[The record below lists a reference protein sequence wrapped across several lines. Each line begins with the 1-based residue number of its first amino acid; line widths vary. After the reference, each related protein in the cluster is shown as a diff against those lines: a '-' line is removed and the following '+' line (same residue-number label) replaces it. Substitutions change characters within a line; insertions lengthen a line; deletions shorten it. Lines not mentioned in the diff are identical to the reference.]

1 MPYAFFDVGSLSK
14 GNELLFSPGLRIGR
28 AGGRKQRQKVDA
40 RRRRGMSGAAAS
52 GNPFRA
58 VVKILIF
65 ECSFDAIANAQFEG
79 AVSLN
84 ACRVEGGLLL
94 FGFGSIHDRCV
105 LPGLGAAPAAG
116 PVPNRTVSEYKP
128 SRGLWFLHQ
137 IVMRAVS
144 CKLGSQL

>member
-14 GNELLFSPGLRIGR
+14 GNELLFSPGVRIGR

-65 ECSFDAIANAQFEG
+65 ADDRENLVFMRDGRRNA
-79 AVSLN
+79 ALTLLRTPSLRELS
-84 ACRVEGGLLL
+84 A
-94 FGFGSIHDRCV
+94 
-105 LPGLGAAPAAG
+105 
-116 PVPNRTVSEYKP
+116 
-128 SRGLWFLHQ
+128 
-137 IVMRAVS
+137 
-144 CKLGSQL
+144 